1 MLVISAKGS
10 GKTLSIGPRFTE
22 AVPVKNFGKMSPI
35 GVRFTEAVEAVS
47 GNGILLTSPPWPGHD
62 SSQRI
67 RQNVVD
73 RPKVY

>member
-10 GKTLSIGPRFTE
+10 GKTLSIGLRFTE

-47 GNGILLTSPPWPGHD
+47 GNGILLTWPGHD